1 MAINFPSHDINPANK
16 GQEWHLEYAKAA
28 MDEYEHSGIKIGYNQ
43 RNKYKEIVDYVLGQQ
58 STDKYKKN
66 ASIDGENDPSWITT
80 DWSVRPVMAKL
91 RDIWLS
97 KLTQKGFN
105 ITATP
110 IDILAKDETEKYYA
124 EAKAKIMMRQAA
136 MQVSPELAAAPAFIR
151 EPGEPEDLE
160 ELEMMMDIGVKLKV
174 AMEAE
179 MGVDYVFHKNNFKSL
194 RRINL
199 ENWGDYGI
207 GGYKEWVNEN
217 GDVCSRDIDP
227 LGWMCSWCNR
237 PDFKD
242 GKYWGE
248 VIEVPV
254 GELPFDKDTRRKI
267 AESVNNATGTWD
279 RTGKYGDAW
288 DKERVPVLDL
298 EFITYN
304 DRMYERRQNA
314 AGNVITR
321 RARWEK
327 KFSESK
333 TIINGKEESKY
344 FNKPIQ
350 SLQKVKWV
358 IGTDYVYDFGPATYQ
373 KREKPNKAITYSS
386 YHAYAVNMKRM
397 RTTSMVERLIPV
409 IDEYHNTVYKIE
421 NFKAKWIP
429 YVINIDLQA
438 METVALGKAGGNM
451 TEKEILELVFENF
464 VAMGR
469 RMDVSGNLQNYKM
482 VDIETTGMHQEY
494 TVLAGDLARLLNEMR
509 DMVGLNDLTDGSTPG
524 ERTLNYVA
532 SLGNEATNNALYPI
546 TWADRCTTESLA
558 KGVLLR
564 LVQTV
569 QQKEVEGVTRTLGD
583 ETVKFIRV
591 TKDIADRIWDVK
603 IEDRPT
609 DAQKEMLLQQLNIKD
624 SQGLIGPEDVILIT
638 ETYNLKQARVLLAH
652 KVNRRRK
659 EMEAAKQQEMLTNG
673 QVQQQSAIVAEEEKR
688 KTLAFEYE
696 LKTGFMEREKEKEK
710 ELLAMKL
717 AGAKEVSDTS
727 SNTKL
732 ITESMKTA
740 QPAEAG
746 GKE

>member
-1 MAINFPSHDINPANK
+1 
-16 GQEWHLEYAKAA
+16 
-28 MDEYEHSGIKIGYNQ
+28 
-43 RNKYKEIVDYVLGQQ
+43 
-58 STDKYKKN
+58 
-66 ASIDGENDPSWITT
+66 
-80 DWSVRPVMAKL
+80 
-91 RDIWLS
+91 
-97 KLTQKGFN
+97 
-105 ITATP
+105 
-110 IDILAKDETEKYYA
+110 
-124 EAKAKIMMRQAA
+124 
-136 MQVSPELAAAPAFIR
+136 
-151 EPGEPEDLE
+151 
-160 ELEMMMDIGVKLKV
+160 
-174 AMEAE
+174 
-179 MGVDYVFHKNNFKSL
+179 
-194 RRINL
+194 
-199 ENWGDYGI
+199 
-207 GGYKEWVNEN
+207 
-217 GDVCSRDIDP
+217 
-227 LGWMCSWCNR
+227 
-237 PDFKD
+237 
-242 GKYWGE
+242 
-248 VIEVPV
+248 
-254 GELPFDKDTRRKI
+254 
-267 AESVNNATGTWD
+267 
-279 RTGKYGDAW
+279 
-288 DKERVPVLDL
+288 
-298 EFITYN
+298 
-304 DRMYERRQNA
+304 
-314 AGNVITR
+314 
-321 RARWEK
+321 
-327 KFSESK
+327 
-333 TIINGKEESKY
+333 
-344 FNKPIQ
+344 
-350 SLQKVKWV
+350 
-358 IGTDYVYDFGPATYQ
+358 
-373 KREKPNKAITYSS
+373 
-386 YHAYAVNMKRM
+386 
-397 RTTSMVERLIPV
+397 
-409 IDEYHNTVYKIE
+409 
-421 NFKAKWIP
+421 
-429 YVINIDLQA
+429 
-438 METVALGKAGGNM
+438 M

-482 VDIETTGMHQEY
+482 VDIEATGMHQEY

-564 LVQTV
+564 LVHTV
-569 QQKEVEGVTRTLGD
+569 KQKEVEGVTRTLGD

-659 EMEAAKQQEMLTNG
+659 EMEAAKRQEVLTNG

-696 LKTGFMEREKEKEK
+696 LKKDLELSIKEKEK

-740 QPAEAG
+740 QPAAAV